1 VKSLD
6 LDLLGYLHLLKV
18 LAPEAILVVTAL
30 VVLGFGLSSS
40 AERMRPLLTR
50 LTLLGCLA
58 AGAFLLI
65 YPENAFLQNGM
76 VVLDPIGR
84 IFKLAILGLSFI
96 TVILSAA
103 SPVRRHFAE
112 YLALILFSTV
122 GMMLLAGTEDLLMI
136 FIALELTSISLYVLT
151 AYHKRSAASAEA
163 GLKYFLIGGVSAAFL
178 LFGLSF
184 VYGVAGTM
192 SLRELAVIAPHLAND
207 PLMLAGIVLTLVGF
221 GFKVAAV
228 PFHLWAP
235 DVYEGAPT
243 PTAAL
248 VASGSKV
255 AGFFI
260 LAKLLAIGFGSS
272 VGMADWSQFRP
283 GWLPILA
290 IMAALSIVLGNL
302 AALVQSNVKRLLA
315 YSAIAHS
322 GYMLLGLT
330 SANVPGFTAVLFYV
344 LVYAVTTVGAFGV
357 VSIVERRR
365 GGSQLQDFDGLY
377 KTSPGLSLSLLVFL
391 TSLAG
396 IPPFAGFF
404 GKFYMF
410 SETLAASA
418 PGTNPGMLWL
428 VILAIAL
435 NAVSLYYYLV
445 VLKHVFVAKPAHEIR
460 LKAVACAPVIGAL
473 ALAVLLL
480 GIFPNVLLEPISN
493 AVTAYTKEIAKPMQA
508 R

>member
-1 VKSLD
+1 MNAYD
-6 LDLLGYLHLLKV
+6 YAHAYLQLLKL

-30 VVLGFGLSSS
+30 LVLGLGLSH
-40 AERMRPLLTR
+40 AHVRMRPLLTR
-50 LTLLGCLA
+50 LTLFGGLVA
-58 AGAFLLI
+58 ASVLYYYSDDALL
-65 YPENAFLQNGM
+65 PNGM

-84 IFKLAILGLSFI
+84 IFKLAILAMGLI

-103 SPVRRHFAE
+103 SAVRRHYAE

-122 GMMLLAGTEDLLMI
+122 GMMLLAGTEELLMI

-151 AYHKRSAASAEA
+151 AYLKESTASAEA

-178 LFGLSF
+178 LYGLSL
-184 VYGVAGTM
+184 VYGVAGTTN
-192 SLRELAVIAPHLAND
+192 LRVLMRISPALAGD

-260 LAKLLAIGFGSS
+260 LAKMLAIGFYASTGN
-272 VGMADWSQFRP
+272 AAWSQFQP
-283 GWLPILA
+283 GWLPVIA
-290 IMAALSIVLGNL
+290 IMAALSIILGNL

-330 SANVPGFTAVLFYV
+330 SASVAGFTAVLFYV
-344 LVYAVTTVGAFGV
+344 IVYALTTVGAFGV
-357 VSIVERRR
+357 VSVVERRR

-377 KTSPGLSLSLLVFL
+377 RTSPGLSLSLLVFL
-391 TSLAG
+391 ISLAG
-396 IPPFAGFF
+396 IPPLAGFF

-418 PGTNPGMLWL
+418 AGANPGMLWI
-428 VILAIAL
+428 VVLAIAL
-435 NAVSLYYYLV
+435 NAVSLYYYLI
-445 VLKHVFVAKPAHEIR
+445 VLKHVFVTKPAEDGR
-460 LKAVACAPVIGAL
+460 KKAPACGPLITAL

-480 GIFPNVLLEPISN
+480 GLYPNVLLVPISV
-493 AVTAYTKEIAKPMQA
+493 AVKTYTKTIQP
-508 R
+508 